1 MPITK
6 RFWQMGF
13 DATERD
19 IVIPTAF
26 ILLHGN
32 MSMVSME
39 KWCGQKSDRTIFFA
53 KKVGD
58 LFGYV
63 RIISYLCSVKQ
74 LNTNSYG
81 KDYKRVHQA
90 GLRCHAASLLQRDT
104 RNDKLRHSYRPQS
117 W

>member
-1 MPITK
+1 MRTRKPSMPITK

-26 ILLHGN
+26 ILSHGN

-39 KWCGQKSDRTIFFA
+39 KWCGQESDRTIFFA

-58 LFGYV
+58 IFGYV
-63 RIISYLCSVKQ
+63 NKISYICKRIRNLH
-74 LNTNSYG
+74 NTIQYG
-81 KDYKRVHQA
+81 YTERNHQRFGYRV
-90 GLRCHAASLLQRDT
+90 S
-104 RNDKLRHSYRPQS
+104 
-117 W
+117 

>member
-26 ILLHGN
+26 ILSHGN

-39 KWCGQKSDRTIFFA
+39 KWCGQKSDHTIFFA

-58 LFGYV
+58 IFGYV
-63 RIISYLCSVKQ
+63 NKISYLCIVKPI
-74 LNTNSYG
+74 SYTLWQQRR
-81 KDYKRVHQA
+81 RV
-90 GLRCHAASLLQRDT
+90 T
-104 RNDKLRHSYRPQS
+104 RLKISQNILSHTLDWTR
-117 W
+117 

>member
-1 MPITK
+1 MRTRKPSMPITK

-26 ILLHGN
+26 ILSHGN

-53 KKVGD
+53 KK
-58 LFGYV
+58 LE
-63 RIISYLCSVKQ
+63 IYLVMSIKFRTFAL
-74 LNTNSYG
+74 LN
-81 KDYKRVHQA
+81 Q
-90 GLRCHAASLLQRDT
+90 
-104 RNDKLRHSYRPQS
+104 
-117 W
+117 